1 MFTDVSNRH
10 LMTAKIWNKSCI
22 VSSSSHWTHIF
33 CIFLSSSGS
42 VDSIFWIQRLCAHC
56 KALLSSHRLSMG
68 NSHPTL
74 VQPGTFLSSS
84 NFKVLELFLF
94 AQFKICRRKIQL
106 KIHSKSDFIQPV
118 HMGQIPQ
125 DRENGQN
132 AAFFISFWLWLN
144 GLIFFTFSQML
155 WRDFVH

>member
-1 MFTDVSNRH
+1 MVQVH
-10 LMTAKIWNKSCI
+10 LIGL
-22 VSSSSHWTHIF
+22 IF
-33 CIFLSSSGS
+33 FCLFLSSSGS

-74 VQPGTFLSSS
+74 VQPGTFLSCS

-106 KIHSKSDFIQPV
+106 TIYSKSYFIQPV
-118 HMGQIPQ
+118 HMSQIPQ
-125 DRENGQN
+125 EGENGQN
-132 AAFFISFWLWLN
+132 VAFFIFLKL
-144 GLIFFTFSQML
+144 FCDQT
-155 WRDFVH
+155 V